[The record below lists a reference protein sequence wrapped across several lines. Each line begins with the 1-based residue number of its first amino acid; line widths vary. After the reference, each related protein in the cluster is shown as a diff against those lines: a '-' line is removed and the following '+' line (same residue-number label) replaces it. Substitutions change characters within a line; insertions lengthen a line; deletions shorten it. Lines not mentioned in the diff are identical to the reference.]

1 MERIILYDGVC
12 NLCNKS
18 VQFIIKRDSA
28 GQFKFASQ
36 QGAAGQNLLKKF
48 TLPPKMNSFVLIE
61 NEKIY
66 LESTAVLKVCKDLSG
81 AWRLLAVLFVI
92 PRPIRDRLYKTIAR
106 NRYKWFGK
114 TESCMLPKPEWKNRF
129 LD

>member
-18 VQFIIKRDSA
+18 VQFIIKRDSS

-36 QGAAGQNLLKKF
+36 QGVAGQNLLKKF

-92 PRPIRDRLYKTIAR
+92 PLPIRDRLYKTIAS